1 MGSATG
7 PRTATCLVTAKDDQ
21 RRERGMT
28 VDRLDGVYGLDRQHH
43 GAQPAHPTVADHRA
57 APPSRL
63 QGAAEPSPPLTEQ
76 CLAQPVVLSQ

>member
-1 MGSATG
+1 MALIGSIT
-7 PRTATCLVTAKDDQ
+7 
-21 RRERGMT
+21 
-28 VDRLDGVYGLDRQHH
+28 
-43 GAQPAHPTVADHRA
+43 AQPAHPTVADHRA

>member
-1 MGSATG
+1 MTSQNGWTVSMALIGSIT
-7 PRTATCLVTAKDDQ
+7 
-21 RRERGMT
+21 
-28 VDRLDGVYGLDRQHH
+28 
-43 GAQPAHPTVADHRA
+43 AQPAHPTVADHRA

>member
-1 MGSATG
+1 MKHE
-7 PRTATCLVTAKDDQ
+7 VDD
-21 RRERGMT
+21 EPE
-28 VDRLDGVYGLDRQHH
+28 RLDGVYGLDRQHH
-43 GAQPAHPTVADHRA
+43 GAQPAHPTVANHRA